1 MLIFFKPTKLFLR
14 HLLALTLILI
24 SATSNA
30 QSYPSKTVRLIVP
43 FAPGGPSDIVAR
55 VIASRFSEV
64 FGQPAIVENRPGAG
78 GNIGIVSVARSA
90 PDGYTLLVVSSAL
103 MVNPSLFVNPG
114 YEPMKDFQPITLAG
128 FSANILTAHPTS
140 SVKTPKDLIT
150 YARANPGKVSF
161 ASSGAGSTPHLAGEV
176 FNLAA
181 GLDMVNVPY
190 NGAGPAVQ
198 AVLSNQVQFG
208 FTAITPVVQL
218 VKSGRL
224 RALAVTTSTRSA
236 ALPDVPTLG
245 ELGFADQETDTV
257 QGFLAPSGVPQ
268 STITKLHAG
277 ITKILQLPETK
288 ERFAEIG
295 FEIVANTPDE
305 YSALIRTQTERYG
318 RVIRKLNMK
327 LD

>member
-1 MLIFFKPTKLFLR
+1 MLTKLCLR
-14 HLLALTLILI
+14 YLFALTIILL
-24 SATSNA
+24 SATANA
-30 QSYPSKTVRLIVP
+30 QYYPSKTVRLIVP

-64 FGQPAIVENRPGAG
+64 FGQQAIVENRPGAG
-78 GNIGIVSVARSA
+78 GNIGIVAVARAA

-103 MVNPSLFVNPG
+103 MVNSSLFVNPG

-128 FSANILTAHPTS
+128 FSSNILTAHPSS

-224 RALAVTTSTRSA
+224 RALAVTTATRSA
-236 ALPDVPTLG
+236 ALPEVPTLG
-245 ELGFADQETDTV
+245 ELGFTDQETDTV
-257 QGFLAPSGVPQ
+257 QGFLAPAGVSQ
-268 STITKLHAG
+268 SVITKLHAG
-277 ITKILQLPETK
+277 LTKILQLPETK